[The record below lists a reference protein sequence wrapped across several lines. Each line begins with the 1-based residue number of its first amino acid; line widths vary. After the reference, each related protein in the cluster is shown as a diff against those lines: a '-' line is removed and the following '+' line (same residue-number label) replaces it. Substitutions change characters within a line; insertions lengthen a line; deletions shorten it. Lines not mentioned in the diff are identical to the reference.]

1 MQKHI
6 LGKKSFA
13 MKMLKKY
20 VSIIEKKKL
29 SAEFMRLIFNHL
41 VKNHKEDYFT
51 KIQFFLSHKR
61 KLGFFLLL
69 LSFYLNS
76 QERLRKKG
84 AFDLLIKS
92 YSNKIDQRKI
102 NINKS
107 SPKAKS
113 VTFEQNKKRVYS
125 ISREKNT

>member
-20 VSIIEKKKL
+20 VNVVEKKKL
-29 SAEFMRLIFNHL
+29 SAEFMRMIFNHL
-41 VKNHKEDYFT
+41 IRNHKGDYFT

-61 KLGFFLLL
+61 KIGFFLLL

-84 AFDLLIKS
+84 AFDILVKG

-113 VTFEQNKKRVYS
+113 VTFEQNKKRVHS
-125 ISREKNT
+125 TSR